1 MDVEGHL
8 CIGRACVVFHVVFA
22 DSGTGVGGQ
31 VVIFCGG
38 SCRATGNNWNY
49 IYDKRLDGVAPSVV
63 DPHR

>member
-38 SCRATGNNWNY
+38 SCRATG
-49 IYDKRLDGVAPSVV
+49 
-63 DPHR
+63 